1 MTEIGGTLH
10 RAASSPS
17 CQNPRSGAPPESHG
31 GAEGSPRQC
40 VRWPFA
46 MPARAPAYR
55 RKSTTNKGHAR
66 RRGCEC
72 ACPKP
77 AQWVSLQVVMVEQY
91 GIEPK
96 LLLVPLYSIA
106 EVYVR
111 TVDITFIA
119 TTARHSSINSDVD
132 KNQILRCKHQ
142 SPGGKGPPMKKTYI
156 RDVAFFWHACRQPSS
171 LAKLPPLWQEHR
183 RSTCCI
189 LLSASNSHQ
198 AANTCTGL

>member
-1 MTEIGGTLH
+1 MTEIRGTLH

-55 RKSTTNKGHAR
+55 R
-66 RRGCEC
+66 RGCEC

-111 TVDITFIA
+111 TVD
-119 TTARHSSINSDVD
+119 
-132 KNQILRCKHQ
+132 
-142 SPGGKGPPMKKTYI
+142 
-156 RDVAFFWHACRQPSS
+156 
-171 LAKLPPLWQEHR
+171 
-183 RSTCCI
+183 
-189 LLSASNSHQ
+189 
-198 AANTCTGL
+198 